1 MPERK
6 PTRTADLDYFY
17 GQSSELFSFYTRSIT
32 GLYRVLRRRGQM
44 AAKLPNPKYI
54 PKPYEKMHFPG
65 ERVQVDMKFVPQ
77 VCIVR
82 EAKGEK
88 FYQYTAID
96 EFSRWR
102 YLEAFREH
110 SSYSSA
116 TFVEHLIKAAPFKI
130 QCIQTDNG
138 AEFTKKFVSDDAN
151 PHLFGEK
158 LKEFGIRHKLI
169 KPFTPRHNGKSS
181 VPIAKI
187 TNTSMHRINSI
198 RSLISK
204 SSLLFT
210 AEDTIAFPFDLWAG
224 LIL

>member
-1 MPERK
+1 
-6 PTRTADLDYFY
+6 
-17 GQSSELFSFYTRSIT
+17 
-32 GLYRVLRRRGQM
+32 M

-65 ERVQVDMKFVPQ
+65 ERIQVDVKFVPQ
-77 VCIVR
+77 VCIVG

-138 AEFTKKFVSDDAN
+138 AEFTKKFVSDGAN

-158 LKEFGIRHKLI
+158 LKEFGTSSLNLLR
-169 KPFTPRHNGKSS
+169 PGTTEKSS